1 MIISIKTHTIIC
13 FASEEDVSVQPLTS
27 SGTHCSCWMMCPV
40 DTLASF
46 NHTPRSR
53 GPGEAG
59 RHQQPL
65 WSHPSQFPSH
75 SHHCSRPMSPA
86 GRRLFFRWCT
96 PTSRSACLKQTH
108 PLSLF
113 WTLLH
118 LSAWHY
124 QPPSHARQTLVQLP
138 HTPQSDKPR
147 VPRPPR
153 GSTFSPSATTA
164 GSRCT
169 TRSHMAWPSL
179 PGPHPAAPPIHS
191 LYHWQGSFL
200 TLESDHSTST
210 PKSPRSLML
219 LLEKDPHFRRVPLRQ
234 PLPRC
239 NVHARAPP
247 VNCILCHAGLC
258 RGHTP

>member
-1 MIISIKTHTIIC
+1 MDERSSSQEKERDEEKGGRQRRRKVEDKEKNEKRKDCVSVIISIKTHTIIC

-59 RHQQPL
+59 RHHQPL

-96 PTSRSACLKQTH
+96 PTSRSAYLKQTH

-113 WTLLH
+113 
-118 LSAWHY
+118 
-124 QPPSHARQTLVQLP
+124 
-138 HTPQSDKPR
+138 
-147 VPRPPR
+147 
-153 GSTFSPSATTA
+153 
-164 GSRCT
+164 
-169 TRSHMAWPSL
+169 
-179 PGPHPAAPPIHS
+179 
-191 LYHWQGSFL
+191 
-200 TLESDHSTST
+200 
-210 PKSPRSLML
+210 
-219 LLEKDPHFRRVPLRQ
+219 
-234 PLPRC
+234 
-239 NVHARAPP
+239 
-247 VNCILCHAGLC
+247 
-258 RGHTP
+258 